1 MLFASTL
8 LACIAPRISRI
19 CCSSHLLLL
28 HLLLLA
34 SISSLSVWSC
44 DGFEVSRLGLNH
56 WLVGWAL
63 IERLVVGWALI
74 ALANTRLTVNT
85 LSTLA
90 YNT

>member
-56 WLVGWAL
+56 CL
-63 IERLVVGWALI
+63 VGWALI